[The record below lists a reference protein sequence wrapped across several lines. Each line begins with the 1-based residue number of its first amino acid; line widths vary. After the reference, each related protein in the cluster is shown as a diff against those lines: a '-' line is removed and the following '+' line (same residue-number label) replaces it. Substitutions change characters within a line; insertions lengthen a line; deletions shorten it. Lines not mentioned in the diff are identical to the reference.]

1 MAKSKVV
8 EAEISAEHVRIDGG
22 TDMLVKCTLMDSQIK
37 WMAYRSTSDSA
48 CVVHQHIKRDQGRR
62 GTCLNTKPG
71 PVPVESIERKRTF
84 LSTTRTAL
92 TTAKYAFKAEYSDA
106 FADFLLLKGDDEY
119 ARQHIVNLKRAWR
132 IHELIWPKEKG
143 HDGGRFLVRLSCTRS
158 DSYSFATTQFVLEA
172 VRFGQ
177 IGLRSLDPR
186 GYSPEPEYDKKII
199 EGISDALLN
208 DNQRI
213 LSMLLVDLE
222 RGIENARDAQIVF
235 DRRRK
240 ELGDGFTY
248 LDLQRPNSVRQKG
261 GDLEARLEVV
271 HSYDGRL
278 AQAFLMKNDEFWFV
292 LLVSQNVFGKEKMAK
307 ITGGNGHYKEVVFT
321 TPIETARRLLGLASS
336 EKTEAEARI
345 ELQKTVD
352 RDFQRLL
359 TEHSSRAL
367 ITICEI
373 AELEGGGAAAFY
385 SVLPSTPMSLPAS
398 CPRPIYRIKVLQP
411 KNSKDGTKKIYSLTT
426 LPSGKDS
433 SAFNGKAP
441 SDFLTFLRDAI
452 TPSRYSEAI
461 KYLQD
466 NVFHDDPG
474 YHHLDDAC
482 SAWSALTAGGKS
494 TQVDG
499 LVCPVGAPVLERL
512 GQMAVDRELN
522 KIRQGV
528 EDGYWEE
535 GYLKEV
541 IAKLDKLKSLPPEIN
556 ECIKSHTK
564 QHARNVGNNLPILT
578 ATKKRGRPP
587 KTWESDEAKAIA
599 RREAKAQWAREAR
612 GAGKLK
618 EPKERVAARQ
628 AQWRKRNADR
638 DE

>member
-8 EAEISAEHVRIDGG
+8 EAEIVAEHDRMDGG
-22 TDMLVKCTLMDSQIK
+22 TDMLVKCTLIDSQIK
-37 WMAYRSTSDSA
+37 WLAYRSTIDSA
-48 CVVHQHIKRDQGRR
+48 CVVHQRIKRDQGRR
-62 GTCLNTKPG
+62 GTCLNTKPA

-84 LSTTRTAL
+84 RSTTRTAL
-92 TTAKYAFKAEYSDA
+92 TTATYAFKAEYSDA
-106 FADFLLLKGDDEY
+106 LTDYLLLKGDDEY
-119 ARQHIVNLKRAWR
+119 ARQHIVNLKRVWR
-132 IHELIWPKEKG
+132 IHELLWPKEKG
-143 HDGGRFLVRLSCTRS
+143 HDGGRFLARLSCSRN
-158 DSYSFATTQFVLEA
+158 DSYGFATTQFVLEA
-172 VRFGQ
+172 APFGQ

-199 EGISDALLN
+199 DGISNALLK

-248 LDLQRPNSVRQKG
+248 FDLQRPNSVRQKG
-261 GDLEARLEVV
+261 GDHEARLEVV

-292 LLVSQNVFGKEKMAK
+292 LLVTRNVFGKEKMAK

-321 TPIETARRLLGLASS
+321 TPIKTARRLLGLASS
-336 EKTEAEARI
+336 EQTEAEARI

-359 TEHSSRAL
+359 TDHSSRAL

-373 AELEGGGAAAFY
+373 AELDSGGAAAFY
-385 SVLPSTPMSLPAS
+385 SVLPSTPMSLPAN

-411 KNSKDGTKKIYSLTT
+411 KDSKDGTKKLYSLTT
-426 LPSGKDS
+426 LPSGRDS
-433 SAFNGKAP
+433 SAFNGKA
-441 SDFLTFLRDAI
+441 STDFLTFLRDAI

-466 NVFHDDPG
+466 NVLHDDPG
-474 YHHLDDAC
+474 YHELDEAC
-482 SAWSALTAGGKS
+482 SAWSILTAGRTS
-494 TQVDG
+494 TAIDG

-512 GQMAVDRELN
+512 GQIAVDRELN
-522 KIRQGV
+522 KIRQGI
-528 EDGYWEE
+528 EDGYWEK
-535 GYLKEV
+535 GYLEEF
-541 IAKLDKLKSLPPEIN
+541 IAKLEKQKILPPEIN
-556 ECIKSHTK
+556 ECVEFHTK
-564 QHARNVGNNLPILT
+564 QHTRNVDNILSLPPTI
-578 ATKKRGRPP
+578 KKRGRPP
-587 KTWESDEAKAIA
+587 KAWDSDEAKAIA
-599 RREAKAQWAREAR
+599 RREAKAQWARDAR
-612 GAGKLK
+612 EAGKLK

-628 AQWRKRNADR
+628 AQWRKRNADH
-638 DE
+638 EE